1 MQHQHVQNAAAM
13 YAAPIEEKT
22 TDIYGVPLKEMIVP
36 KGNENIR
43 PGYAMNPKYITIHET
58 DNYNVG
64 ANARN
69 HAIYLYNQATG
80 TEDRSASWH
89 FTVDD
94 KEIYQHLPLNEN
106 AWHAGDGAEG
116 TGNRESIAIE
126 IAVNEDGDYNKAVEN
141 ARKLAAYLM
150 GELNIPLENVKN
162 INFGVGRFVQP
173 L

>member
-1 MQHQHVQNAAAM
+1 MKM
-13 YAAPIEEKT
+13 L
-22 TDIYGVPLKEMIVP
+22 GMLEMEP
-36 KGNENIR
+36 
-43 PGYAMNPKYITIHET
+43 
-58 DNYNVG
+58 
-64 ANARN
+64 
-69 HAIYLYNQATG
+69 
-80 TEDRSASWH
+80 
-89 FTVDD
+89 
-94 KEIYQHLPLNEN
+94 
-106 AWHAGDGAEG
+106 EG

>member
-1 MQHQHVQNAAAM
+1 MA
-13 YAAPIEEKT
+13 
-22 TDIYGVPLKEMIVP
+22 
-36 KGNENIR
+36 
-43 PGYAMNPKYITIHET
+43 
-58 DNYNVG
+58 
-64 ANARN
+64 
-69 HAIYLYNQATG
+69 
-80 TEDRSASWH
+80 

-150 GELNIPLENVKN
+150 GN
-162 INFGVGRFVQP
+162 
-173 L
+173 